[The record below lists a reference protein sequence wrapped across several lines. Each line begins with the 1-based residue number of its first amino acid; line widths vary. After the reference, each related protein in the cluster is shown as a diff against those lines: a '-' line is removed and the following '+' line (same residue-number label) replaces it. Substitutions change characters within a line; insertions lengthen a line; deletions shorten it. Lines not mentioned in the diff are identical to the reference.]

1 MRKWIIVTTLAMCA
15 VANAQVLNWWNY
27 SQWERL
33 PADAKVAYI
42 VGAFDSLVGYFS
54 DDLHAKMSAHYSK
67 CVFDTRM
74 SLTQLSERVAAFGQA
89 HPELQGGTV
98 QTVMVNYLI
107 SLCGKPP
114 R

>member
-42 VGAFDSLVGYFS
+42 VGAFRLAGWIF
-54 DDLHAKMSAHYSK
+54 L
-67 CVFDTRM
+67 R
-74 SLTQLSERVAAFGQA
+74 
-89 HPELQGGTV
+89 
-98 QTVMVNYLI
+98 
-107 SLCGKPP
+107 
-114 R
+114 